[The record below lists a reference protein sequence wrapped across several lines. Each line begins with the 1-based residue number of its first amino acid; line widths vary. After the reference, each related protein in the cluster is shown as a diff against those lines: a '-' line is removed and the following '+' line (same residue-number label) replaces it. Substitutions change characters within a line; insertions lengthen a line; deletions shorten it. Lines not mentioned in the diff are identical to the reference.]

1 MFCKE
6 CGAENRNDGK
16 FCSNCGAKLTDYTK
30 TPTQEELLMP
40 QDVVDNTNKQKQ
52 AKKHYRVRQVVSI
65 ILIICACACVLI
77 SNLVIKNNRTLQLGL
92 SCLAIILS
100 VVYIGL
106 IVTNAKYLK
115 KIKNEKSE

>member
-1 MFCKE
+1 
-6 CGAENRNDGK
+6 
-16 FCSNCGAKLTDYTK
+16 
-30 TPTQEELLMP
+30 MP

-106 IVTNAKYLK
+106 IVANAKYLK